1 MDIVEFLTARYTEE
15 AKRWQ
20 MIWRFQQG
28 DKRIDGWWD
37 LGGTL
42 GYAVSDIIDTTR
54 GGREVAAK
62 RAILALHKYGGNA
75 RHPDTDSRIPV
86 CAVCESPPLYNTPPW
101 PPEVF
106 LDGDGDASM
115 WPCLTLRHQAAPY
128 ADHADYNPAWAVA

>member
-1 MDIVEFLTARYTEE
+1 MTDIVEFLSAQFDAE

-20 MIWRFQQG
+20 TIWRFQQG

-62 RAILALHKYGGNA
+62 RRVLA
-75 RHPDTDSRIPV
+75 RHHPAVDGEMAWHVGACVGCGTYGEFADPRTPDIND
-86 CAVCESPPLYNTPPW
+86 C
-101 PPEVF
+101 PE
-106 LDGDGDASM
+106 
-115 WPCLTLRHQAAPY
+115 LRDLAAPY
-128 ADHADYNPAWAVA
+128 ADRLGFKPEWMVE